1 MVIMFNQPVVYEC
14 FGSSSLG
21 DSPNNLGDSY
31 MMTRGIQ
38 SAIILTG
45 TRAVG
50 TLLISTINA
59 GLLLC
64 SLSCLGSI
72 KLKLFY

>member
-1 MVIMFNQPVVYEC
+1 MNALVHHPLVILQTIWEAI
-14 FGSSSLG
+14 
-21 DSPNNLGDSY
+21 SY

-50 TLLISTINA
+50 TLLISTLNA
-59 GLLLC
+59 VLLLC
-64 SLSCLGSI
+64 SSSCLGSI
-72 KLKLFY
+72 KLMLFY

>member
-1 MVIMFNQPVVYEC
+1 MNALVHHPLVILQTIWETI
-14 FGSSSLG
+14 
-21 DSPNNLGDSY
+21 SY

-45 TRAVG
+45 TKAVG
-50 TLLISTINA
+50 TLLIITINA

-72 KLKLFY
+72 KLMLFY

>member
-1 MVIMFNQPVVYEC
+1 MNALVHHPLVILQTIWETI
-14 FGSSSLG
+14 
-21 DSPNNLGDSY
+21 SY

-38 SAIILTG
+38 SAIILIG
-45 TRAVG
+45 TKAVG

-72 KLKLFY
+72 KLMLFY